1 MENKFER
8 VKQFLLDMDVK
19 IVEENP
25 SEELVVV
32 EDEDRGIK
40 NLIIDC
46 EAPIVI
52 LEQFVMEVPRQPA
65 DLFKKLLQWNRQLV
79 HGAFVMDE
87 EGKYIFFRDT
97 LQLEHLD
104 FNELEASIEALSLAM
119 AEFGPRLLDYMKN

>member
-1 MENKFER
+1 MDSKFEQ
-8 VKQFLLDMDVK
+8 VKQYLLDMDVR
-19 IVEENP
+19 IIEENP
-25 SEELVVV
+25 AEELVVV

-40 NLIIDC
+40 NLVIDC
-46 EAPIVI
+46 EAPILI
-52 LEQFVMEVPRQPA
+52 LEQFIMEVPAAPD

-87 EGKYIFFRDT
+87 SGKYIFFRDT

-119 AEFGPRLLDYMKN
+119 AEFGPQLLNFMKK

>member
-1 MENKFER
+1 MESKFER

>member
-52 LEQFVMEVPRQPA
+52 LEQFVMEVPRRPA